1 MSSIRSLAVKII
13 FGINGDPKDKV
24 KYFEDN
30 GFHSECL
37 NEHAR
42 TLGKSLIGRD
52 LTEEEVNKVR
62 KSGLKVSSRF
72 WVNLALMS
80 AKNKDKI
87 LISNLIEEDYKAC
100 FSKII

>member
-1 MSSIRSLAVKII
+1 MKILIGFKKGNENEIESYLEKGFHIEDLNKHAKKLGSKII
-13 FGINGDPKDKV
+13 GR
-24 KYFEDN
+24 E
-30 GFHSECL
+30 L
-37 NEHAR
+37 NE
-42 TLGKSLIGRD
+42 
-52 LTEEEVNKVR
+52 EEIVR
-62 KSGLKVSSRF
+62 VRESGLKVSSRF